1 MNINEKIQKEIQILH
16 KKTNND
22 TEYIS
27 IDQVAEL
34 YTRSKSTIHNWRKS
48 KKNWKELNLCSRKFL
63 KKDIARIRVL
73 DPYLTG
79 FNAKAGV

>member
-1 MNINEKIQKEIQILH
+1 MYINEKIQKEIQILNQ
-16 KKTNND
+16 KTNND

-27 IDQVAEL
+27 IEEVAEL
-34 YTRSKSTIHNWRKS
+34 YARSKSTIQTWRKS
-48 KKNWKELNLCSRKFL
+48 KKNWSELNLCSRKFL

-73 DPYLTG
+73 DPYLSG

>member
-1 MNINEKIQKEIQILH
+1 MNIDEKIQKEIQILH
-16 KKTNND
+16 EKTNNNI
-22 TEYIS
+22 EYITLN
-27 IDQVAEL
+27 QVAEL
-34 YTRSKSTIHNWRKS
+34 YARSKSTIQSWRKT

-79 FNAKAGV
+79 FNAKVGV

>member
-1 MNINEKIQKEIQILH
+1 MSIDEKIQKEIQILN

-27 IDQVAEL
+27 IEEVAEL
-34 YTRSKSTIHNWRKS
+34 YARSKSTIQTWRKS
-48 KKNWKELNLCSRKFL
+48 KKNWNELNLCSRKFL
-63 KKDIARIRVL
+63 KRDIARIRVL

-79 FNAKAGV
+79 FNVKVGV

>member
-1 MNINEKIQKEIQILH
+1 MNINEKIQKEIQVLH
-16 KKTNND
+16 VKTNND
-22 TEYIS
+22 TEYITLN
-27 IDQVAEL
+27 QVAAL
-34 YTRSKSTIHNWRKS
+34 YARSKSTIQSWRKT

-79 FNAKAGV
+79 FNAKVGV

>member
-1 MNINEKIQKEIQILH
+1 MKINEKIQKEIQILH
-16 KKTNND
+16 QKTKNE

-27 IDQVAEL
+27 INQVAEL
-34 YTRSKSTIHNWRKS
+34 YARSKSTIQTWRKT

-73 DPYLTG
+73 DPYLSG
-79 FNAKAGV
+79 FNAKVEV

>member
-1 MNINEKIQKEIQILH
+1 MNTNQKIEKEIQILH
-16 KKTNND
+16 KKTKND

-27 IDQVAEL
+27 INQVAEL
-34 YTRSKSTIHNWRKS
+34 YARSKSTIQAWRKT

-79 FNAKAGV
+79 FNAKVGV

>member
-1 MNINEKIQKEIQILH
+1 MSIDEKIQKEIQILN

-27 IDQVAEL
+27 IEEVAEL
-34 YTRSKSTIHNWRKS
+34 YARSKSTIQTWRKS
-48 KKNWKELNLCSRKFL
+48 KKNWNELNLCSRKFL

-73 DPYLTG
+73 DPYLSG
-79 FNAKAGV
+79 FNVKVGV